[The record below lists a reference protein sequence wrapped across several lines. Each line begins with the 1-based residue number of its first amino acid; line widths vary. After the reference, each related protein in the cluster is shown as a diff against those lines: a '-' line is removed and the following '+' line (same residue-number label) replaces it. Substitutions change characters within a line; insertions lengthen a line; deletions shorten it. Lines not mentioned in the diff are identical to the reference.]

1 MSRKRQKD
9 EETWARIQE
18 SLDDFR
24 PAPLAAL
31 LREHLVPHIAGGT
44 TRLDERTRQALFE
57 SVSALLAEHAG
68 AWYTLAQVRLGNPVL
83 GGYSQDTRFFHQ
95 GPPPDLG
102 VESNI
107 QRILS
112 ALGVAHQWLCTLDT
126 YFRSVALPQ
135 DAEDRVAVLSDAVRR
150 VIELTV
156 EATGCEKDWHLH
168 AHLAL
173 GWLLES
179 QGLRWTERLK
189 RALDA
194 ALVDFAPDAPPS
206 ADEARRAASLL
217 ARAAVK
223 EDVSRHYSEEEEVS

>member
-18 SLDDFR
+18 SLDVFQ
-24 PAPLAAL
+24 PAPLAAR
-31 LREHLVPHIAGGT
+31 LREHLVPHIPRSA
-44 TRLDERTRQALFE
+44 TRLDERTRRSLFE
-57 SVSALLAEHAG
+57 GVSALLAEHAG
-68 AWYTLAQVRLGNPVL
+68 AWYTLARVQLGNPVL
-83 GGYSQDTRFFHQ
+83 GGYSQGSSFFNQ
-95 GPPPDLG
+95 GHPPDLG

-112 ALGVAHQWLCTLDT
+112 ALGMAHEWLCTLDT

-135 DAEDRVAVLSDAVRR
+135 DEEDRVTVLSDAVRR
-150 VIELTV
+150 VIVLTV
-156 EATGCEKDWHLH
+156 EATCCEADWYLH

-179 QGLRWTERLK
+179 QGLPRSERLK

-194 ALVDFAPDAPPS
+194 ALVDFTRDAPPS
-206 ADEARRAASLL
+206 EEQTRRAAHLL

-223 EDVSRHYSEEEEVS
+223 EDVSRPLTKEEEVS